1 VIRRHD
7 GKPPRARNRNSND
20 TTVYL
25 VEPISSEALKSY
37 EMAAVPST
45 IPERFFTALCWFQGS
60 YYFATGVWP
69 ILHVRSF
76 KWVTGEK
83 TDNLPT
89 GLEADHWL
97 LMTVS
102 ALIVAIAITILAA
115 AWRRARV
122 IEIGVLAVSAA
133 IGLTTI
139 DIVYTIRGVILP
151 IYLLDAAIEI
161 PLIVC
166 WIGILTFLSRSGVRS
181 NNP

>member
-1 VIRRHD
+1 
-7 GKPPRARNRNSND
+7 
-20 TTVYL
+20 
-25 VEPISSEALKSY
+25 
-37 EMAAVPST
+37 M
-45 IPERFFTALCWFQGS
+45 PETSPTFAERTFTGLCWFQGC

-69 ILHVRSF
+69 IVHVRSF

-102 ALIVAIAITILAA
+102 VLIVAIATTILAA
-115 AWRRARV
+115 AWRRTCS
-122 IEIGVLAVSAA
+122 IEIAILAVTAA

-139 DIVYTIRGVILP
+139 DIVYTVRKVILP

-161 PLIVC
+161 PLILV
-166 WIGILTFLSRSGVRS
+166 WLAVIMYLPQRLTRS
-181 NNP
+181 NTE